1 VPASVVPPRETVTPA
16 IVVRAR
22 AFGESDKIVT
32 FLTRDLGK
40 ITGIAKGA
48 KRSKRRFVNV
58 LEPFTHVTVR
68 LRERS
73 SSDLAFI
80 NACELIDAYHTF
92 ARDLTKFAHASYVLE
107 LTDRLVRG
115 HEAGA
120 EVYDLLRET
129 LALLDRSRAAGTIA
143 ADAGPRAHGAGM
155 VCESTGTLVRNA
167 THPGGP
173 NAGGAWPGLLRA
185 FELRLLRSTGYEAVL
200 DRCTRCGVVLAPDAS
215 GFAHPMRGGV
225 SCGKC
230 RGDGRTYVASAQ
242 TLRRLRELQTTP
254 LHTADGSEFFLA
266 PGVAAEA
273 RVLVRGFLSG
283 TLTAPLASERL
294 LETL

>member
-1 VPASVVPPRETVTPA
+1 MLPPRETVTPA

-40 ITGIAKGA
+40 LSGIAKGA

-58 LEPFTHVTVR
+58 LEPFTHVNVR
-68 LRERS
+68 LRERGT
-73 SSDLAFI
+73 SDLAFI
-80 NACELIDAYHTF
+80 NACELLDAYHSF
-92 ARDLTKFAHASYVLE
+92 ARDLTKFAHASYILE
-107 LTDRLVRG
+107 LTDRMVRG

-120 EVYDLLRET
+120 ETYDLVRDT
-129 LALLDRSRAAGTIA
+129 LALLDRSQAPGGAAGA
-143 ADAGPRAHGAGM
+143 RPDGAGV
-155 VCESTGTLVRNA
+155 VCEA
-167 THPGGP
+167 TEAATTVP
-173 NAGGAWPGLLRA
+173 NGGAWPGILRA

-200 DRCTRCGVVLAPDAS
+200 DRCTRCGVVLAADAA
-215 GFAHPMRGGV
+215 GFAHPTRGGV
-225 SCGKC
+225 SCRAC
-230 RGDGRTYVASAQ
+230 RGDGRTYVTSAH

-254 LHTADGSEFFLA
+254 LHTADGSEFVLT

-273 RVLVRGFLSG
+273 RILVRGFLSA